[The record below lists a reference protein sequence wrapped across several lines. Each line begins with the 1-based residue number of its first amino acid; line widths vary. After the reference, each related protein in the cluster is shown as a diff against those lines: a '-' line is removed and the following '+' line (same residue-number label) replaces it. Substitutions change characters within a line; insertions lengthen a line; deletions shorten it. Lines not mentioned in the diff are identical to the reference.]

1 MQGEVLSKLFFFSF
15 VFFEETVDKAVAT
28 FGSLSGAVNC
38 AGIAIASK
46 VISKKG
52 VHSLDSFM
60 KVLSINLGGS
70 FNVARLV
77 AAQLANQQV
86 DTNHFVFPNFWL
98 MIFQAFFC

>member
-1 MQGEVLSKLFFFSF
+1 MWQTKRAFKVRLHF
-15 VFFEETVDKAVAT
+15 VHHVSLRMFLETVDKAVAT

-52 VHSLDSFM
+52 VHTLDSFM

-86 DTNHFVFPNFWL
+86 G
-98 MIFQAFFC
+98 